1 MTVFTTINAP
11 FKLLSLLGIRGMSP
25 YLKTTVFSMANILAF
40 SAFND
45 IFCAAF
51 ASFVANLV
59 AFKTKLLTAVEG
71 IMTIFTTEDAV
82 KLG

>member
-1 MTVFTTINAP
+1 
-11 FKLLSLLGIRGMSP
+11 
-25 YLKTTVFSMANILAF
+25 MANILAF